1 METVRVGIV
10 GIGNMGSAHSKNIA
24 LGNIKGLT
32 LAAVCDINPRRI
44 EWCHENLG
52 GIPTFDNYTNML
64 NEGNLDAVIIATPH
78 WLHPPMAIE
87 AFANGLHVLI
97 EKPAGV
103 MLSSVQKMSEIAEK
117 SGKVFCIMWNQ
128 RTNLLYAKV
137 RDIIGSGRLGKPK
150 RLVWNITNWYRTQSY
165 YDSGVWRATW
175 KGEGGGVLLNQA
187 PHNLD
192 LWQWIFGM
200 PSRIRAF
207 CYCGKYHNIEVEDD
221 ATIFAEY
228 ENGATA
234 LFITS
239 TGEYPGTNRLEIS
252 GDRGK
257 LVAEDG
263 KLKLW
268 QLRGSERE
276 MCFSDEHGFPTWET
290 DYSEQDFSGGET
302 AHSGIMQNFANAI
315 LNGERLLAP
324 GIDGEQELMLSN
336 AAFLS
341 SWTDDWVTLP
351 IDCAKFNRYLAN
363 KITESEKQS
372 DSKTEASI
380 ASGDYSPRWSVR
392 W

>member
-1 METVRVGIV
+1 MNTVRVGVV

-24 LGNIKGLT
+24 SGNINGLT
-32 LAAVCDINPRRI
+32 LAAVCDINPQRL
-44 EWCHENLG
+44 EWCHENLPDV
-52 GIPTFDNYTNML
+52 PTFENYSDML
-64 NEGNLDAVIIATPH
+64 KEGKIDAVVISTPH
-78 WLHPPMAIE
+78 WLHPPMAQE
-87 AFANGLHVLI
+87 AFAHGLHVLI

-103 MLSSVQKMSEIAEK
+103 MASSVQKMNEMAEK

-128 RTNLLYAKV
+128 RTNPLYAKV
-137 RDIIGSGRLGKPK
+137 REIIRNGSLGIPK
-150 RLVWNITNWYRTQSY
+150 RLIWNITNWYRTQSY
-165 YDSGVWRATW
+165 YDSGTWRATW

-192 LWQWIFGM
+192 LWQWMFGM
-200 PSRIRAF
+200 PTRLRAF

-228 ENGATA
+228 KNGATA

-263 KLKLW
+263 KLKIW
-268 QLRGSERE
+268 RLRGSERE
-276 MCFSDEHGFPTWET
+276 MCFSEEQGFPSWQT
-290 DYSEQDFSGGET
+290 DYSELDFSGQET
-302 AHSGIMQNFANAI
+302 AHSGILQNFANAI
-315 LNGERLLAP
+315 LKGEHLLAP
-324 GIDGEQELMLSN
+324 GIEGGKELMLSN

-341 SWTDDWVTLP
+341 SWKDDWVTLP
-351 IDCAKFNRYLAN
+351 IDCAEFNRYLAN

-372 DSKTEASI
+372 TKSNPNST
-380 ASGDYSPRWSVR
+380 ASGDYSSRWSVR